1 MAKKNADKSYGWY
14 KAQDFGDYIE
24 RVVGEINIKLVSIVI
39 TNIFMSGE
47 YGQELEKKKF
57 EDKDE
62 TDYLDSLHFCADL
75 AWNGGFDLSFIF
87 FKFSNLD
94 PHPGTTRLVIKLFKQ
109 VHAHPWPVT
118 ALANT
123 DVLDTVLLSL
133 HPAAQVKTSKVSEQT
148 KEGLKELHSFSDLIH
163 LEKLSKE
170 DMEHLLENLPNSYAC
185 QLGEL
190 GIRSAEQDLL

>member
-1 MAKKNADKSYGWY
+1 MARKNADKSYGWY

-24 RVVGEINIKLVSIVI
+24 RVVGEINIKLISIVNTSI
-39 TNIFMSGE
+39 LMSGE

-94 PHPGTTRLVIKLFKQ
+94 PHPGTRVVIQGFKQ
-109 VHAHPWPVT
+109 VDAHGRPVT

-133 HPAAQVKTSKVSEQT
+133 HPAAQVKTSEVSEQT

-170 DMEHLLENLPNSYAC
+170 DMEHLLGNLPSSYAC

-190 GIRSAEQDLL
+190 EIRSVEHELL